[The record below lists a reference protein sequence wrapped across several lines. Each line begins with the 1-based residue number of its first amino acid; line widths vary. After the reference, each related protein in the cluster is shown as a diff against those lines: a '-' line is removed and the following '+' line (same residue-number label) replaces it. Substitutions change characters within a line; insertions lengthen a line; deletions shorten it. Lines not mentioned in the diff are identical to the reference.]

1 MPVKK
6 LFAIYGSG
14 GFSREVMPIL
24 TSMKGVTRE
33 NVCFVVDEDYLPK
46 ESSVNGFPILTFENF
61 KSKNIKN
68 KFITIAISHNKVR
81 KELYDKCT
89 TNKINH
95 QTLIFSNSCILDDVT
110 IGDGS
115 IVCPFVTLTSNII
128 IGKSFHANIYS
139 YVAHDCQIGDYVTF
153 APAVKCNGNVIIED
167 NVYIGTGAIIKQG
180 TKKKPI
186 IIGENSII
194 AAGSF
199 VTKNVEKD
207 TTVFGSPAKILN
219 KKNIK

>member
-24 TSMKGVTRE
+24 ISMKGVTRE

-46 ESSVNGFPILTFENF
+46 ESSINGFPILTFEDF

-95 QTLIFSNSCILDDVT
+95 QTLIFSNTCILDDVT
-110 IGDGS
+110 IGAGS
-115 IVCPFVTLTSNII
+115 IICPFVTLTSNII

-153 APAVKCNGNVIIED
+153 APKVCCNGNVHIHD
-167 NVYIGTGAIIKQG
+167 YAYIGTGAIIKQG
-180 TKKKPI
+180 TPEKPLV
-186 IIGENSII
+186 IGKGAIVGMG
-194 AAGSF
+194 AV
-199 VTKNVEKD
+199 VTKDVAPYEVVVGN
-207 TTVFGSPAKILN
+207 PAKPFT
-219 KKNIK
+219 K